1 MFFIYIWPF
10 ICYYQNERTKKPKKS
25 LDSHGHV
32 NSFRFPVRVVFF
44 CLFLMCCWWHW
55 KCQLLY
61 TPYIFTSVYSKRFYN
76 ISDSPIKL
84 RDAGKNPTAEKGK
97 FTILGFSSYFFFLF
111 RSLSHAEPV
120 EHERIFFLY
129 QTKRKICCSRASNNN
144 HKKWFHDAERIKLNS
159 SVEKIKK
166 KKKERK
172 KTITTT
178 IFSL

>member
-1 MFFIYIWPF
+1 M
-10 ICYYQNERTKKPKKS
+10 
-25 LDSHGHV
+25 
-32 NSFRFPVRVVFF
+32 
-44 CLFLMCCWWHW
+44 
-55 KCQLLY
+55 
-61 TPYIFTSVYSKRFYN
+61 YSKRFYN

-97 FTILGFSSYFFFLF
+97 FTILGFSSYFLF

-159 SVEKIKK
+159 SVEKRKKK

-172 KTITTT
+172 RLQRPFFRCSLIVFLFFSSARILLYSCVCVLFAVKTKFWLYIASSLIIT
-178 IFSL
+178 LGNV